1 MIDYRT
7 IFNKTSS
14 FIHYRIYANQ
24 YILCFDLHKCIF
36 QAVHTLISP
45 YKSQRVGEKFLSNLI
60 KERNKLALLF
70 HFYVLVYI
78 VLCTGVVT
86 FF

>member
-7 IFNKTSS
+7 IFNRLLLLYT
-14 FIHYRIYANQ
+14 YRIYANQ
-24 YILCFDLHKCIF
+24 YILCFDCTNVF
-36 QAVHTLISP
+36 FNAVHTLISP
-45 YKSQRVGEKFLSNLI
+45 YKSQKLVRNFSLNLI

-70 HFYVLVYI
+70 IFMFWYDI